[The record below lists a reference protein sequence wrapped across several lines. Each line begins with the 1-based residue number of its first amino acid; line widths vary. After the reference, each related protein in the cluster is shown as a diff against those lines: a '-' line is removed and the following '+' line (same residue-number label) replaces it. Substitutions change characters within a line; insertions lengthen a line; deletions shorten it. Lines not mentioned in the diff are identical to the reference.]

1 MEFLNNNNKYDALK
15 LRFTDQVSLLLKMS
29 EIDLKIFS
37 GYITLQLALGAWL
50 ITKKDLLPPDDDQ
63 RIVSLIGLFVLDVV
77 LAGIAS
83 KFLYNNYKRRAEVVS
98 TLKNLNKALGFSD
111 PCVYIDTAINSE
123 TKFRPWWYWYLVGII
138 SGVIGIGLVMY
149 GIA

>member
-1 MEFLNNNNKYDALK
+1 MEYLDKNKYDALK
-15 LRFTDQVSLLLKMS
+15 LRFTDQVALLVKMT

-50 ITKKDLLPPDDDQ
+50 ITKKDLLPPDEHQ

-83 KFLYNNYKRRAEVVS
+83 KFLYNNFKRRAEVVG
-98 TLKNLNKALGFSD
+98 TVNNLNEALGFTK
-111 PCVYIDTAINSE
+111 PGIYIESAINAQ
-123 TKFRPWWYWYLVGII
+123 TQFRPWWYWYLVGIVA
-138 SGVIGIGLVMY
+138 GVIGIGLIIY